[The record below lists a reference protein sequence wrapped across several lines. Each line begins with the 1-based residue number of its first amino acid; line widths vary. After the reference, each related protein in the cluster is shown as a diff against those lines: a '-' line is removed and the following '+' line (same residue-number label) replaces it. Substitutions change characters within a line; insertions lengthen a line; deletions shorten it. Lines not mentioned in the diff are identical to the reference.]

1 MKYKTMQIADRFG
14 NKPKCENESV
24 IDFGKEVEIGYT
36 CYVNNITDD
45 DKSGMYV
52 VIGVAD
58 NDLAC

>member
-14 NKPKCENESV
+14 DKPKCENESV

-36 CYVNNITDD
+36 YYVNDITDD

-52 VIGVAD
+52 VFEAA